1 MQNKLKF
8 QSTHIRKKH
17 SNVCKINEKA
27 TMISSNPFIHIK
39 YIYMTSLKYPTNI
52 YIYKYISKKTKR
64 PPKHALILQSF
75 FYQINITIDK

>member
-52 YIYKYISKKTKR
+52 YIYKYIYRKKQNALPSMLSSYKVSFTK
-64 PPKHALILQSF
+64 
-75 FYQINITIDK
+75 